1 MALTRAEAAVSFRYF
16 SVIFYSYVY
25 FNVRF
30 VYRSPEKNLEAD
42 AVGARGGQIGGHG
55 GGERRQWDNL
65 SKSLDS

>member
-1 MALTRAEAAVSFRYF
+1 MSDLFTDHQK
-16 SVIFYSYVY
+16 
-25 FNVRF
+25 
-30 VYRSPEKNLEAD
+30 KNLEAD